1 MVARALKSTVKRIP
15 GIVPAYRTL
24 LALIPRR
31 LIFGRIYARNAW
43 EGKDS
48 ISGPGSDA
56 DQTKVVVA
64 DLPKLLANFH
74 VRTILDIPC
83 GDFHWMQSV
92 GLEGLDYIGADIVGE
107 LIEKNVQRY
116 QSDSIHFRKLNLI
129 RDRLP
134 TVDLVLCRDCLV
146 HLSFKDLWSA
156 LRNICNSRSTYLL
169 ATTFTERTENK
180 DITTGHWR
188 RLNLQV
194 APFMLPS
201 PLAILNE
208 QCTEGGGENAD
219 KSLGLWKI
227 DEIAKCLP
235 GNRVIHT

>member
-1 MVARALKSTVKRIP
+1 MVARVMKSTVKRIP
-15 GIVPAYRTL
+15 GMVPMYRAL
-24 LALIPRR
+24 LALVPRR
-31 LIFGRIYARNAW
+31 VIFSRIYASNTW

-56 DQTKVVVA
+56 DQTKVVV
-64 DLPKLLANFH
+64 DELPKLLANFD
-74 VRTILDIPC
+74 VRTMLDIPC

-92 GLEGLDYIGADIVGE
+92 RLEGLDYIGADIVGE

-116 QSDSIHFRKLNLI
+116 QSDSIHFCKLNLI

-134 TVDLVLCRDCLV
+134 TVDLILCRDCLV

-156 LRNICNSRSTYLL
+156 LRNICDSGSIYLL

-188 RLNLQV
+188 RINLQV
-194 APFMLPS
+194 APFMLPP

-208 QCTEGGGENAD
+208 QCTEGGGDNAD
-219 KSLGLWKI
+219 KSLGLWKT
-227 DEIAKCLP
+227 DDIAKCLP
-235 GNRVIHT
+235 N